1 MLFKKMFRDLWKNKV
16 QFGAIFIMM
25 FLGVFIF
32 SGISSEYNGLN
43 QALNNY
49 IKESN
54 LADAWIYTDKFNE
67 EQLTKLQDQ
76 QIDYNQRMIIS
87 ASDKS
92 DSQRNVDLYVSDNN
106 NISKLTVTNGIEFNN
121 HDDGIWLDE
130 RYAKKNNY
138 HLNDSITLKYQNM
151 EITKKIIG
159 MIYSPEAIYLAK
171 EEQLTP
177 NRQQYGFAY
186 LNQSNFPIF
195 QPNQLALSSSKN
207 ISKIINQIFEG
218 SQYQLLLQK
227 DHPSVSMLRG
237 EIEQHRSIGL
247 IFSLAFL
254 FIAVLITITTM
265 HRVLQSQRMQLGILK
280 ALGFSKRKLLIHYLS
295 HATFICLI
303 GSILG
308 FYLGMM
314 ILPAL
319 IYPMFLDMYVLP
331 NLASAPLTYGYLL
344 PVVCTL
350 ICALISFI
358 VCYRYLN
365 MNGATILYSNTLS
378 KKAVSINVFSKLPF
392 RFQWNIRDIMR
403 NKLRSTMSI
412 LGVLGCT
419 ALLFCAC
426 GLYDTMTNL
435 TDWNYTKLQT
445 YKYKINL
452 DNNSTAL
459 DFDNLIEQTNGQLLM
474 ESTAKIKSTNKIFDV
489 NLTVLENNQYIKL
502 AQNINKFTL
511 LKEGIALSKKTAD
524 KLQIKEGDIVAWK
537 NSTDNFYQKS
547 KVAMII
553 RTPNVQGITIMKN
566 DYLKLG
572 YKYQP
577 TSIIGSNQLKDI
589 DSLPNIT
596 SIQYQK
602 DLLNSFDTLLEA
614 MILIIVI
621 LVLGAVILGGVILYN
636 LGVLS
641 YLERY
646 YEFSTLKVLGF
657 KDKQIQKILIQQNV
671 WLSGIGILLGLP
683 VGYLLIKYMLSTVQE
698 SMDVIIYIALPSYL
712 YAIMGT
718 LIISWVIS
726 IIISRRIKYID
737 MVSSLKAND

>member
-712 YAIMGT
+712 YAIVGT